1 MVVATV
7 GKPTLQPYIGGGGK
21 LRSLFL
27 VTPGPNMAVD
37 EVFCCGWVVGKA
49 GGRWVVVGLP
59 VRCGRGFVGVCGWWL
74 GKGAEM

>member
-1 MVVATV
+1 MKTNHFNKPFLLIKLVVEILVVVDCGFVVVATV

-37 EVFCCGWVVGKA
+37 EVFCCGWVVGK
-49 GGRWVVVGLP
+49 
-59 VRCGRGFVGVCGWWL
+59 VRVR
-74 GKGAEM
+74 